1 MFAFTDMKDLNMLR
15 DDSFLEKN
23 KKIKKKGKKKTL
35 TEIIFYVEVTF
46 YETN

>member
-23 KKIKKKGKKKTL
+23 KKKKGKKKTL